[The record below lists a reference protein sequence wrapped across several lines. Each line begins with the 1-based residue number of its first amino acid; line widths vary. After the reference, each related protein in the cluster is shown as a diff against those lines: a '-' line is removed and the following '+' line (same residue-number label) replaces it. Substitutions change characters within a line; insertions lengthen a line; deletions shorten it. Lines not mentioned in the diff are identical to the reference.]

1 MNYTAWKEYFL
12 RNQSHF
18 KDIDF
23 SGDDILSEKERST
36 VYASLQQFQRG
47 ENSEGKHLFSF
58 AKKNPDP
65 EYLPC
70 ISLFIREE
78 QSHAR
83 VLGAYMDKHH
93 IPKIKNHWVDGV
105 FRWLRKLTNLE
116 NTIRVLLTA
125 EIIAKVYYRALH
137 DATNSVLLQ
146 KICRQ
151 ILQDEDQHIAFQCFT
166 LRPFYQRKALWRK
179 AIVRA
184 CHFIL
189 MMGTIVVVWWYHK
202 KVFHKARYSFMHFFS
217 DTFAV
222 FIEAQKSIGKK
233 EFTGVQKKLASA

>member
-23 SGDDILSEKERST
+23 SGDDILSEKERAV
-36 VYASLQQFQRG
+36 VYTSLQQFQRG

-58 AKKNPDP
+58 AKNNPDP

-105 FRWLRKLTNLE
+105 FRWLRKMTNLE

-137 DATNSVLLQ
+137 DATKSILLK

-151 ILQDEDQHIAFQCFT
+151 ILEDEDQHIAFQCFT
-166 LRPFYQRKALWRK
+166 LQPFYQDKALWRK
-179 AIVRA
+179 TAVRA
-184 CHFIL
+184 SHLIL
-189 MMGTIVVVWWYHK
+189 MTGTIVVVWWHHK
-202 KVFHKARYSFMHFFS
+202 KVFRKGGYSFRQFFS
-217 DTFAV
+217 DTLTV
-222 FIEAQKSIGKK
+222 FTEAQKSIQKK
-233 EFTGVQKKLASA
+233 EFAELHKELASA